1 MPNERSWFSQRDSGV
16 CGGPAS
22 NSARCRSSSRNLLM
36 LQVHTIQKVGDQRP
50 QLRVENRFLFFEMD
64 CGEILKLMHGRLN
77 FGNELG
83 SEAQESG

>member
-1 MPNERSWFSQRDSGV
+1 
-16 CGGPAS
+16 
-22 NSARCRSSSRNLLM
+22 M